1 MHTCTV
7 DILRKFDTMMES
19 VIPQLP
25 TSFED
30 VSDPDGKSALIWMLG
45 EYGEVHP
52 RELYRYSYVFHK
64 NSFSLYLSLSLF
76 SLFLPLSHF
85 IFCDSTFSPLPLISL
100 ILVYTL
106 CFACEFFA
114 DVKFCLLCISY
125 DSPVIA

>member
-1 MHTCTV
+1 
-7 DILRKFDTMMES
+7 MES

-76 SLFLPLSHF
+76 SLFLPLSHS

-106 CFACEFFA
+106 CFACEFCA

>member
-1 MHTCTV
+1 
-7 DILRKFDTMMES
+7 MES